1 MFGAY
6 HAPVPL
12 AMSKLRTD
20 DLTAS
25 LGIDDPFGKLVAGVS
40 DYAVFFLDASG
51 RVISWNR
58 GAERI
63 KGYAPAEIIGRHFS
77 AFYPAE
83 AIERGW
89 PEQELQLAEAQGR
102 FEDEGWRLRKDGTR
116 FWASV
121 LITALRDDE
130 GRLRGFSKITRDM
143 TERRRHEE
151 SLRQTEERLRLM
163 VESVKDYAI
172 YMLDVEGRVAS
183 WNAGAER
190 IKGYQASEIV
200 GRHFSLFYPQEAR
213 DRKFPEQ
220 ELALAKEHGRYE
232 EEGLRV
238 RKNGATFWANI
249 VITPVYDAH
258 NALRG
263 FAKVTRDLS
272 ERKRAE
278 ALEDSARR
286 MQEFLAMLAHELRN
300 PLAPIANS
308 LNLLAKRP
316 TSDPTELWVREVLR
330 RQSGQ
335 LSRLVD
341 DLLDVSRITRSAM
354 ALERRPI
361 DLRKAVR
368 GALDASMQWIESRRH
383 DLDVRLPGEPVEMS
397 GDEVRL
403 TQVVQNLLHNA
414 AKYTPDGGRIEV
426 ELRREAGEAHLV
438 VRDSGIGM
446 APEMIAS
453 AFDLFTQGSQ
463 SLDRS
468 HGGLGVGLT
477 LVQRLVKLHG
487 GSVEARSAGPGQGSE
502 FLVRL
507 PLAQEPH
514 AARPAPT
521 AQAPAAPAPTRRV
534 LIVDDN
540 KDAANALRLLLEGE
554 GHEVRTAGD
563 GMAGLALA
571 REYGPEFVLLDISL
585 PRFDGYEIARRMRE
599 DAQLRG
605 VTLIAIT
612 GYGQSHDRARAA
624 AAGFDHHLTKPVE
637 YTSLQRLFRD

>member
-1 MFGAY
+1 
-6 HAPVPL
+6 
-12 AMSKLRTD
+12 MSKHHT

-25 LGIDDPFGKLVAGVS
+25 LGIDDPFGTLVAGVA

-51 RVISWNR
+51 RIISWNL
-58 GAERI
+58 GAQLI
-63 KGYAPAEIIGRHFS
+63 KGYAAEEIVGRHFS
-77 AFYPAE
+77 TFYPAE
-83 AIERGW
+83 AVERGW

-102 FEDEGWRLRKDGTR
+102 FEDEGWRVRKDGTR
-116 FWASV
+116 FWANV
-121 LITALRDDE
+121 VITAVRDDA
-130 GRLRGFSKITRDM
+130 GRLRGFSKVTRDT

-151 SLRQTEERLRLM
+151 SLRQTEERLRLL

-190 IKGYQASEIV
+190 IKGYAASEIV

-213 DRKFPEQ
+213 DKRFPEQ
-220 ELALAKEHGRYE
+220 ELALAKEQGRYE

-258 NALRG
+258 NVLRG
-263 FAKVTRDLS
+263 YAKVTRDLS

-278 ALEDSARR
+278 ALADSARR
-286 MQEFLAMLAHELRN
+286 MNEFLAMLAHELRN
-300 PLAPIANS
+300 PLAPIANA

-316 TSDPTELWVREVLR
+316 TSDATELWVRDLLR
-330 RQSGQ
+330 RQTAQ

-354 ALERRPI
+354 ALERRPM

-368 GALDASMQWIESRRH
+368 AALDASMQWIESRRH
-383 DLDVRLPGEPVEMS
+383 ALEVRLPGEPVEMS

-414 AKYTPDGGRIEV
+414 AKYTPDGGRIEL
-426 ELRREAGEAHLV
+426 ELRREAGEALLV
-438 VRDSGIGM
+438 VRDSGVGM
-446 APEMIAS
+446 TAELLGS
-453 AFDLFTQGSQ
+453 AFDLFTQGRQ
-463 SLDRS
+463 SLDRTQ
-468 HGGLGVGLT
+468 GGLGVGLT

-502 FLVRL
+502 LRVRL
-507 PLAQEPH
+507 PLGEAPQGEP
-514 AARPAPT
+514 PAPPP
-521 AQAPAAPAPTRRV
+521 PASSEPAPRRRV
-534 LIVDDN
+534 LVVDDN
-540 KDAANALRLLLEGE
+540 KDAANALRLLLESE

-563 GMAGLALA
+563 GMAGLAVA
-571 REYGPEFVLLDISL
+571 REYGPEVVLLDISL
-585 PRFDGYEIARRMRE
+585 PRLDGYETARRMRE
-599 DAQLRG
+599 DARLRD

-637 YTSLQRLFRD
+637 YTSLQRLFRGLSVPPI

>member
-1 MFGAY
+1 MPRY
-6 HAPVPL
+6 RL
-12 AMSKLRTD
+12 EMSKHQT

-51 RVISWNR
+51 RIISWNR

-63 KGYAPAEIIGRHFS
+63 KGYAAEEIIGRHFS
-77 AFYPAE
+77 TFYPAE
-83 AIERGW
+83 ALERGW

-102 FEDEGWRLRKDGTR
+102 FEDEGWRVRKDGTR
-116 FWASV
+116 FWANV
-121 LITALRDDE
+121 VITAVRDDD
-130 GRLRGFSKITRDM
+130 GKLRGFSKVTRDM

-151 SLRQTEERLRLM
+151 SLRQTEERLRLL

-172 YMLDVEGRVAS
+172 FMLDVEGRVAS

-190 IKGYQASEIV
+190 IKGYSASEIV

-213 DRKFPEQ
+213 EKKFPEQ

-232 EEGLRV
+232 DEGLRV
-238 RKNGATFWANI
+238 RKNGAAFWASI
-249 VITPVYDAH
+249 VITPVYDAQ
-258 NALRG
+258 NVLRG
-263 FAKVTRDLS
+263 YAKVTRDLS

-286 MQEFLAMLAHELRN
+286 MNEFLAMLAHELRN
-300 PLAPIANS
+300 PLAPIANALS
-308 LNLLAKRP
+308 LLAKRP
-316 TSDPTELWVREVLR
+316 TADAKELWVRDVLR
-330 RQSGQ
+330 RQTAQ

-354 ALERRPI
+354 TLERRPM

-368 GALDASMQWIESRRH
+368 SALDASMQWVEAHRH
-383 DLDVRLPGEPVEMS
+383 ALEVRLPEAPLEIS

-403 TQVVQNLLHNA
+403 TQIVQNLLHNA
-414 AKYTPDGGRIEV
+414 AKYTPDGGRIEL
-426 ELRREAGEAHLV
+426 ELRAQAGEALLV
-438 VRDSGIGM
+438 VRDTGVGM
-446 APEMIAS
+446 TPELLAC
-453 AFDLFTQGSQ
+453 AFDLFRQGSQ
-463 SLDRS
+463 SLERTQ
-468 HGGLGVGLT
+468 GGLGVGLT
-477 LVQRLVKLHG
+477 LVQRLVRLHG
-487 GSVEARSAGPGQGSE
+487 GSVEAHSAGPGQGSE
-502 FLVRL
+502 FRVRL
-507 PLAQEPH
+507 PLAEPLQD
-514 AARPAPT
+514 
-521 AQAPAAPAPTRRV
+521 AQPAAPPLQPSEPAPRRRV
-534 LIVDDN
+534 LVVDDN

-563 GMAGLALA
+563 GMAGLAIA
-571 REYGPEFVLLDISL
+571 REYGPEVVLLDISL
-585 PRFDGYEIARRMRE
+585 PRLDGYETARRMRE
-599 DAQLRG
+599 DARLRD

-637 YTSLQRLFRD
+637 YASLQRLFRA